1 MIAIELNVP
10 HIEISILISMKKK
23 RIIIKHDIHETLS
36 IFKTMGR
43 KKSMKKYDPGGTRT
57 QDPPRF
63 PFT

>member
-1 MIAIELNVP
+1 MFIIF
-10 HIEISILISMKKK
+10 SIFLLISSEKKKKK
-23 RIIIKHDIHETLS
+23 RLIIKHDIHETLS